1 GGGRGCVTGGGGIGK
16 LKAEDHPEKGRTHML
31 GLLQVTHGPDK
42 GRTFSLPRGQKLMIG
57 RGPQAQAGLT
67 DPQVSRF
74 HCQIQVQGDK
84 GLLYDSG
91 SAAGTWVNGERITQ
105 HELRPGDVISVG
117 ETHLSFQW
125 SDLDKRG
132 PGPLEGW

>member
-1 GGGRGCVTGGGGIGK
+1 LTAGSAAAK
-16 LKAEDHPEKGRTHML
+16 LKAEDHSEEERAHML

-42 GRTFSLPRGQKLMIG
+42 GRTFSLPRGQKIVIG

-84 GLLYDSG
+84 VLLYDSG
-91 SAAGTWVNGERITQ
+91 NAAGTWVNGERITQ
-105 HELRPGDVISVG
+105 HELQPGDVISIG
-117 ETHLSFQW
+117 ETQLSFQW
-125 SDLDKRG
+125 SDVDEQRTE
-132 PGPLEGW
+132 PFEE